1 MIPKIIHYC
10 WFGGKE
16 KPEEVKMCMESWKK
30 YCPDYEIKE
39 WNESN
44 YDIEKIP
51 YVKQAYEK
59 KKYAFVSD
67 YARLDV
73 IYNYGGIYLDTD
85 VELVKSLD
93 VFLDKVAFFGCELI
107 GKVNTGIGFGAEPKN
122 KLLKENMDLYLK
134 HNFIENGII
143 NTTTCVEYTTNVF
156 KRYGLKEDLT
166 VQQIEDGYVYPPEY
180 FCPYNLETNK
190 MNITKN
196 THAIHHYSATWK
208 DGSEYK
214 KYLDRI
220 ILLPLKIKLKRRIDR
235 IFGEGTYRK
244 LKDKIYKFCRKG

>member
-16 KPEEVKMCMESWKK
+16 KPDEVKMCMESWKK

-44 YDIEKIP
+44 YNIEKIP

-67 YARLDV
+67 YVRLDV

-85 VELVKSLD
+85 VELIKSLD
-93 VFLDKVAFFGCELI
+93 AFLDRAAFFGCELV
-107 GKVNTGIGFGAEPKN
+107 GKVNTGVGFGAESKN
-122 KLLKENMDLYLK
+122 RLIRENMDLYK
-134 HNFIENGII
+134 DQNFIENGVI
-143 NTTTCVEYTTNVF
+143 NTTTCVEYTTSVF
-156 KRYGLKEDLT
+156 KRYGLKENLT
-166 VQQIEDGYVYPPEY
+166 VQQIKGGYIYPPEY
-180 FCPYNLETNK
+180 FCPYSLETNK
-190 MNITKN
+190 MNITPN
-196 THAIHHYSATWK
+196 THAIHHCSATWK

-214 KYLDRI
+214 KYLDRT

-235 IFGEGTYRK
+235 ICGEGTYRK
-244 LKDKIYKFCRKG
+244 LKKKIHKFCRKG